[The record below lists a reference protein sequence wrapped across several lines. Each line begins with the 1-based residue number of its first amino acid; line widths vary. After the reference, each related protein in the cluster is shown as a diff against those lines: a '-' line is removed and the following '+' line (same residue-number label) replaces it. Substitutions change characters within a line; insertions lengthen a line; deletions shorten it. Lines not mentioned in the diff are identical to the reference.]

1 MTVPKALT
9 IAGSDSGG
17 GAGIQADLKTFS
29 AFRVFGMSVLTAIT
43 AQNSVGVQ
51 GVFNL
56 PPEFVARQLD
66 SVLDDFGADAVKIGM
81 LSTAPIVGAVADRLR
96 ANRQGQI
103 VLDPVMIA
111 KSGDPLLQPD
121 AQAALVKEMLP
132 LAQVVTPNLHEA
144 GALAGMRVATEAD
157 MEEAAR
163 RILALGPKQ
172 VLVKG
177 GHLPDAATDILW
189 NGRELTRFTAPRLAS
204 TSTHGTGCTFS
215 AAAAR
220 RRHPGGEGLR
230 DGGDPR
236 GLPGGPGRGR
246 APPLRDGLVGM
257 ASFEEAKMSF
267 MEHLGELRVRIVRS
281 LVALLI
287 GLVIAFPFSQQIMDY
302 LARPARATGHTLVFL
317 ALTEAFW
324 VQMKVALIV
333 GLFIAAPGILWQ
345 VWAFIAPGLHAH
357 EKKYA
362 APFVIVGSLLFLAG
376 GAFALKVVTPFA
388 IQFLLSYER
397 PGLQAMISIGSYVD
411 FLLKF
416 TLAFGLIFELP
427 LAITLVA
434 RMGLVTAK
442 QLAKNRKYAVL
453 GAFIAAAVLTPT
465 PDMFNQ
471 ALMAGPLIIL
481 YEVGI
486 VCARIFGKKPK
497 AAPAPEPAA

>member
-1 MTVPKALT
+1 
-9 IAGSDSGG
+9 
-17 GAGIQADLKTFS
+17 
-29 AFRVFGMSVLTAIT
+29 
-43 AQNSVGVQ
+43 
-51 GVFNL
+51 
-56 PPEFVARQLD
+56 
-66 SVLDDFGADAVKIGM
+66 
-81 LSTAPIVGAVADRLR
+81 
-96 ANRQGQI
+96 
-103 VLDPVMIA
+103 
-111 KSGDPLLQPD
+111 
-121 AQAALVKEMLP
+121 
-132 LAQVVTPNLHEA
+132 
-144 GALAGMRVATEAD
+144 
-157 MEEAAR
+157 
-163 RILALGPKQ
+163 
-172 VLVKG
+172 
-177 GHLPDAATDILW
+177 
-189 NGRELTRFTAPRLAS
+189 
-204 TSTHGTGCTFS
+204 
-215 AAAAR
+215 
-220 RRHPGGEGLR
+220 
-230 DGGDPR
+230 
-236 GLPGGPGRGR
+236 
-246 APPLRDGLVGM
+246 
-257 ASFEEAKMSF
+257 

-362 APFVIVGSLLFLAG
+362 APFVIVGSLLFLVG

-481 YEVGI
+481 YEIGI